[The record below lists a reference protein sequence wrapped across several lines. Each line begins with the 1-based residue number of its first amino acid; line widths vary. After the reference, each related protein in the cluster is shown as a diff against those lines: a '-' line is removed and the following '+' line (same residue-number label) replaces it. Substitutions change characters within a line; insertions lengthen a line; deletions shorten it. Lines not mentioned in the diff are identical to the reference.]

1 MGEES
6 TSDTSDSGTTE
17 QQATTTDEAQDE
29 NSLSDAEKRAVAYQR
44 RKTQEAQRELKK
56 LQDELKAIRDK
67 DLSETQKA
75 TQAQAAAEQRA
86 ADAEKQLLRVKVA
99 AAKKL
104 PAEFA
109 ERLRGDTED
118 EMAADA
124 DSLAT
129 FMKTQVRPSG
139 DADQGLRGTSA
150 GKTPAQEFAEILTQ
164 QMRR

>member
-1 MGEES
+1 MAEE
-6 TSDTSDSGTTE
+6 TTTP
-17 QQATTTDEAQDE
+17 TTTDTGTATDTGPTTDTQTDD
-29 NSLSDAEKRAVAYQR
+29 NLGDAGKRAIAAER
-44 RKTQEAQRELKK
+44 RRAQEAQRELKK